1 MFIVDLVVRKNNTK
15 KKIYELE
22 NYISTLSLDTGI
34 ELQSRGALYSN
45 AVNNLFLLY
54 KELQNFTALLDNEN
68 GKNEIDFGKENFMS
82 VLDAVHVRKTMLKKI
97 KVYDI
102 LISNKDLAL
111 DIKDMMDTRDKL
123 LEDFITLSGKIIKSD
138 LENEIWL

>member
-22 NYISTLSLDTGI
+22 NYISNLSLDTGI

-82 VLDAVHVRKTMLKKI
+82 VLDAVHVRKTILKKI
-97 KVYDI
+97 KVYDL

-138 LENEIWL
+138 LENEI

>member
-22 NYISTLSLDTGI
+22 NYISNLSLDTGI
-34 ELQSRGALYSN
+34 ELQSKGALYTN

-82 VLDAVHVRKTMLKKI
+82 VLDAVHVRKTMIKKI
-97 KVYDI
+97 KIYDL
-102 LISNKDLAL
+102 LISNKDLTL

-138 LENEIWL
+138 LENEI